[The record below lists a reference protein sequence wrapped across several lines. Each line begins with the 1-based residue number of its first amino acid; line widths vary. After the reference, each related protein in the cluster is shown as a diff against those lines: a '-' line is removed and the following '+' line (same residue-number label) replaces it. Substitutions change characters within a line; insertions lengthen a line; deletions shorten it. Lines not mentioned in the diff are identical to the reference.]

1 MKTFSN
7 QPSVNSAPAE
17 SPIRTAGKI
26 FFVAV
31 LVGCAIGAAS
41 VTGRAAAPYKAV
53 TGPCQLQFPADHGAH
68 PGYRTEWWYYTGNL
82 SARTGET
89 FGFQLTFFRSQLS
102 PPGADQNWP
111 EKPSPWRTQQ
121 LFLAH
126 AAVAD
131 ITHNNFHHAEKISRG
146 VPKLAG
152 VSEDQHGVTVFLH
165 NWSARI
171 EQDQHQLAA
180 DSDPFSFRFTLHPQK
195 PPVAHGDS
203 GYSRKGR
210 LAESASCYYSL
221 TRLAVSGEL
230 LLNGRRF
237 EVTGLAW
244 MDHEF
249 SSAPLESNLV
259 GWDWFSL
266 QMDDETDLMIYL
278 LRQQDGSYSPASSGT
293 VVKADGQAL
302 HLVSEMFSVEVLN
315 KWKSPASGAIYP
327 AKWRL
332 LVPQL
337 EIDLT
342 IQPNLANQEMRTP
355 ESTQVTYWEG
365 SVSARGF
372 HQGTPWT
379 GAGYVELTGYDKTF
393 DAPM

>member
-1 MKTFSN
+1 MTTFAN
-7 QPSVNSAPAE
+7 RPRGNSAQAE
-17 SPIRTAGKI
+17 SPTRAAGKSLLI
-26 FFVAV
+26 TIMI
-31 LVGCAIGAAS
+31 GCAVI
-41 VTGRAAAPYKAV
+41 AAAVAARGEGPYKAV
-53 TGPCQLQFPADHGAH
+53 TGPCHFHFPSDHGAH

-82 SARTGET
+82 STRTGEK

-102 PPGADQNWP
+102 PPGADREWP
-111 EKPSPWRTQQ
+111 ERPSPWRTQQ

-131 ITHNNFHHAEKISRG
+131 ITKNNFHHAEKISRG
-146 VPKLAG
+146 TTELAG
-152 VSEDQHGVTVFLH
+152 IHEGPHGTTIFLH

-171 EQDQHQLAA
+171 EQDQHLLAA
-180 DSDPFSFRFTLHPQK
+180 DSDPFSFRFTLQPQK

-203 GYSRKGR
+203 GYSRKGQ
-210 LAESASCYYSL
+210 LVESASCYYSL
-221 TRLAVSGEL
+221 TRLSVSGEL

-237 EVTGLAW
+237 DVTGLAW

-278 LRQQDGSYSPASSGT
+278 LRQRDGAYSPASSGT
-293 VVKADGQAL
+293 LVKADGRTL
-302 HLVSEMFSVEVLN
+302 HLPRVMFSVEVLEQ
-315 KWKSPASGAIYP
+315 WKSPVSGAIYP

-332 LVPQL
+332 QIPHL

-342 IQPNLANQEMRTP
+342 IHPNLANQEMRTP
-355 ESTQVTYWEG
+355 ESTQITYWEG
-365 SVSARGF
+365 SVSARGMR
-372 HQGTPWT
+372 QGRPWT
-379 GAGYVELTGYDKTF
+379 GAGYVELTGYAKAF
-393 DAPM
+393 DAPL

>member
-1 MKTFSN
+1 MKTFVDRS
-7 QPSVNSAPAE
+7 PANSAPAE
-17 SPIRTAGKI
+17 SVVRAASRI
-26 FFVAV
+26 FFVSIFVA
-31 LVGCAIGAAS
+31 CAAISAS
-41 VTGRAAAPYKAV
+41 VAARAEAPYKTV
-53 TGPCQLQFPADHGAH
+53 TGPCQFQFPAAHGAH
-68 PGYRTEWWYYTGNL
+68 PGYRTEWWYFTGNL
-82 SARTGET
+82 SARTGEK

-102 PPGADQNWP
+102 PPGADREWP
-111 EKPSPWRTQQ
+111 ERPSPWRTQQ

-131 ITHNNFHHAEKISRG
+131 ITNNNFHHAEKISRG

-152 VSEDQHGVTVFLH
+152 VSEDHYGVTVFLH
-165 NWSARI
+165 DWSARI
-171 EQDQHQLAA
+171 EQDQHLLTA
-180 DSDPFSFRFTLHPQK
+180 DSDRFSFRFTLRPQK

-203 GYSRKGR
+203 GYSRKGQ

-230 LLNGRRF
+230 LLDGRRF

-278 LRQQDGSYSPASSGT
+278 LRQQDGTYSPASSGT
-293 VVKADGQAL
+293 VVKTDGKTL
-302 HLVSEMFSVEVLN
+302 HLASEMFSVEMLDT
-315 KWKSPASGAIYP
+315 WKSPASGATYP

-332 LVPQL
+332 QVPCL
-337 EIDLT
+337 LIDLT
-342 IQPNLANQEMRTP
+342 VQPNLANQEMRTP

-365 SVSARGF
+365 SVSACGLR
-372 HQGTPWT
+372 QGRPWA
-379 GAGYVELTGYDKTF
+379 GAGYVELTGYDKAF